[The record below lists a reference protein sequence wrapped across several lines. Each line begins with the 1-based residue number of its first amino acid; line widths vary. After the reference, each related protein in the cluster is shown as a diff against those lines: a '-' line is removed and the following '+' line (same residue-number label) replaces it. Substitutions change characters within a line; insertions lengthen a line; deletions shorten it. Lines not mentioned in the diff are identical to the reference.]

1 MGCAESKSVD
11 KTFVVSKSSSTVAKN
26 VSGARKALIEDEH
39 NFVHRKQSSPSIPST
54 VSSRTTTVSLEVD
67 EDDSYLLPKVDYNGH
82 LLTEEIVR
90 RTSSSLQC
98 SSLSVGKGEKKIEL
112 QVSKKCRVALNGNK
126 YRDRSIFD

>member
-11 KTFVVSKSSSTVAKN
+11 ETFVVSKSPSKVAKS
-26 VSGARKALIEDEH
+26 VRGARKALIEDEQ
-39 NFVHRKQSSPSIPST
+39 NFVHIKQSSPSIPST

-67 EDDSYLLPKVDYNGH
+67 EDDSYLLPRVDYNGH

-98 SSLSVGKGEKKIEL
+98 SSLSVGKEEKAFEL
-112 QVSKKCRVALNGNK
+112 QVRIIVLFMI
-126 YRDRSIFD
+126 DL

>member
-11 KTFVVSKSSSTVAKN
+11 ETFVVSKSPSTVAKN
-26 VSGARKALIEDEH
+26 VSGARKDLIEDEQ
-39 NFVHRKQSSPSIPST
+39 NFVHIKQSSPSIPST

-98 SSLSVGKGEKKIEL
+98 SSLPVRKGEKKIEL
-112 QVSKKCRVALNGNK
+112 QVSKKCRIALNGNN
-126 YRDRSIFD
+126 YRHYSMFD

>member
-11 KTFVVSKSSSTVAKN
+11 ETFVVSKSPSTVKS
-26 VSGARKALIEDEH
+26 VSGARKALIEDEQ
-39 NFVHRKQSSPSIPST
+39 NFVHINKQSTPSTPSTPST

-82 LLTEEIVR
+82 LITEEIVR

-98 SSLSVGKGEKKIEL
+98 SSLSVGKEEKAFEL
-112 QVSKKCRVALNGNK
+112 QVRIIVLFMI
-126 YRDRSIFD
+126 DL

>member
-11 KTFVVSKSSSTVAKN
+11 ETFVVSKSPSTVKS
-26 VSGARKALIEDEH
+26 VSGARKALIEDEQ
-39 NFVHRKQSSPSIPST
+39 NFVHINKQSTSSTPST

-82 LLTEEIVR
+82 LITEEIVR

-98 SSLSVGKGEKKIEL
+98 SSLSVGKEEKAFEL
-112 QVSKKCRVALNGNK
+112 QVRIIVLFMI
-126 YRDRSIFD
+126 DL

>member
-11 KTFVVSKSSSTVAKN
+11 ETFVVSKSPSTVKS
-26 VSGARKALIEDEH
+26 VSGARKALIEDEQ
-39 NFVHRKQSSPSIPST
+39 NFVHINKQSTPSTPST

-82 LLTEEIVR
+82 LITEEIVR

-98 SSLSVGKGEKKIEL
+98 SSLSVGKEEKAFEL
-112 QVSKKCRVALNGNK
+112 QVRIIVLFMI
-126 YRDRSIFD
+126 DL